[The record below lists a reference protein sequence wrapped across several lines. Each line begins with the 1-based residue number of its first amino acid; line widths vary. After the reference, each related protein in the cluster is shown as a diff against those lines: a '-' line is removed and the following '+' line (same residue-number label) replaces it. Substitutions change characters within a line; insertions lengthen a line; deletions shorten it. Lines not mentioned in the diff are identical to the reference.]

1 MEAILTFVDGT
12 VIEAVENGNCFIVP
26 AEPEFPED
34 LSEVT
39 VEDDS
44 GKKTLYNVTV
54 QEAASVDGR
63 YWFILVEESP
73 ADKAMRELREDV
85 GDALNSLLEFVLGEE
100 K

>member
-12 VIEAVENGNCFIVP
+12 VIEAEENGNCFIVP
-26 AEPEFPED
+26 TEPEFPED

-44 GKKTLYNVTV
+44 GEKILYNVIV

-63 YWFILVEESP
+63 YWFALIEESD

-100 K
+100 E